1 MIEIIITAI
10 TIFIISLV
18 FSMFG
23 KGGGELY
30 LPVMLTLLSIPFY
43 VAAGVSLFLILLQS
57 ISMIFVYSHKHKL
70 VDWKV
75 ALLLTVVVGVSSFLG
90 GFVSAS

>member
-1 MIEIIITAI
+1 MIEVIITAI

-30 LPVMLTLLSIPFY
+30 LPVILTLLSIPFY

-57 ISMIFVYSHKHKL
+57 ISMIFIYSYKHKL
-70 VDWKV
+70 VD
-75 ALLLTVVVGVSSFLG
+75 
-90 GFVSAS
+90 

>member
-1 MIEIIITAI
+1 MIEVIITAI

-30 LPVMLTLLSIPFY
+30 LPVILT
-43 VAAGVSLFLILLQS
+43 
-57 ISMIFVYSHKHKL
+57 
-70 VDWKV
+70 
-75 ALLLTVVVGVSSFLG
+75 
-90 GFVSAS
+90 

>member
-1 MIEIIITAI
+1 MIEIITTVALV
-10 TIFIISLV
+10 FIIFLV

-30 LPVMLTLLSIPFY
+30 LPVILTLLSITFY

-57 ISMIFVYSHKHKL
+57 IPMIFIYSYKHKL
-70 VDWKV
+70 VD
-75 ALLLTVVVGVSSFLG
+75 
-90 GFVSAS
+90 

>member
-1 MIEIIITAI
+1 MIEIIVTAAL
-10 TIFIISLV
+10 IFIISLV

-30 LPVMLTLLSIPFY
+30 LPVILTLLSIPFY

-57 ISMIFVYSHKHKL
+57 VSMIFVYSQKHKL
-70 VDWKV
+70 IDWKLSLCC
-75 ALLLTVVVGVSSFLG
+75 LLLS
-90 GFVSAS
+90 